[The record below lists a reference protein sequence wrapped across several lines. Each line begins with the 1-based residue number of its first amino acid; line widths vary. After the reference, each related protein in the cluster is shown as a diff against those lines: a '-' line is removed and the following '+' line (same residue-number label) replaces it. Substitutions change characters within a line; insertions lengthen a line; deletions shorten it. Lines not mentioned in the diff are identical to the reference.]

1 MIGRL
6 TLLVTCEHGGNRVPR
21 EHRALFAG
29 HEALLATHR
38 AFDPG
43 ALDTAKLLARRL
55 DAPLIAST
63 VTRLLVE
70 LNRSPSHPKLYS
82 EVTRGL
88 NPSARTAIRD
98 RYYAPHRALVES
110 TIAELLTRERP
121 VLHIASHSFTPSL
134 SGEERRADVAW
145 LYDPSRSPERT
156 LAGLWKDALGR
167 RRPELVLRRNYPY
180 RGVDDGL
187 TTHLRRL
194 FPEHRYLGIELEVN
208 QTWYLGA
215 TSARRRLRQ
224 DFVESLA
231 AVLGGMGSN
240 R

>member
-1 MIGRL
+1 MSGRV

-29 HEALLATHR
+29 QETLLATHR

-55 DAPLIAST
+55 EATLIAST

-88 NPSARTAIRD
+88 SPSARVAIRE
-98 RYYAPHRALVES
+98 RYYAPHRALVER
-110 TIAELLTRERP
+110 TIARLLRRKRP
-121 VLHIASHSFTPSL
+121 VLHITSHSFTPSL
-134 SGEERRADVAW
+134 AGEERRADVSW
-145 LYDPSRSPERT
+145 LYDPSRSSERAF
-156 LAGLWKDALGR
+156 AGLWKDALGR

-194 FPEHRYLGIELEVN
+194 FPDERYLGIELEVN
-208 QTWYLGA
+208 QKWYLGA
-215 TSARRRLRQ
+215 APARRRLRQ

-231 AVLGGMGSN
+231 AVLGGMGSK